1 MKRFLLSLAM
11 LAIANYSPAQQNKEN
26 RPFEKPKLVVG
37 IVVDQMRYDYLT
49 NFWHRYGEG
58 GFKRMV
64 NEGFTARNH
73 HFNYVPTSTGPGH
86 ASVYTGTTPSVHGI
100 IGNDWF
106 DKNLG
111 NTVYCAGDDSVRPVG
126 TNDAAGK
133 MSPHR
138 MITSTI
144 TDELRLGTQLR
155 GKVIGIAIKDR
166 GAILPAGHAANAA
179 YWFHGKKEGNW
190 VSSSYYMEQLPKW
203 VQDFNASDAAEKYKT
218 VWNTLYDI
226 NTYVESGSD
235 INDFEG
241 KFTGEATASF
251 PHDLPKLWDANGGF
265 DIIRTTPFGNNLTT
279 DFALAAIDGEALGK
293 DADTD
298 FLAISY
304 SSPDYIGHKFGVNS
318 KEVQDNYLRLDKDL
332 ERLFNALDQKVGK
345 GEYTVFLTADH
356 GAIHVPAYLQSV
368 KIPAGYF
375 NVSAYKERLNTFLR
389 NEFKT
394 DKLLRY
400 ISDDDIFL
408 NHEVL
413 AEIDEDSDD
422 VLETIANEIITYEGI
437 FQVYTSEQLKTQN
450 YTRGLPYLLQ
460 NGFNHKRSGDL
471 LVVLTPSVISYNRV
485 GSTHGSGFSYDTHAP
500 LLFFGKGINQGQTSK
515 RTEIPD
521 IAPTISTLLGI
532 AFPSGTTGKP
542 ISEVID

>member
-1 MKRFLLSLAM
+1 MKRFLLSLAI
-11 LAIANYSPAQQNKEN
+11 LATTFHGKAQQKKDNP
-26 RPFEKPKLVVG
+26 PFERPKLVVG

-49 NFWHRYGEG
+49 KFWHRYGEG

-64 NEGFTARNH
+64 NQGFTAKNH

-111 NTVYCAGDDSVRPVG
+111 TTVYCASDDSVSPVG

-138 MITSTI
+138 MITSTV
-144 TDELRLGTQLR
+144 TDELRLATQLR
-155 GKVIGIAIKDR
+155 GKVIGISLKDR
-166 GAILPAGHAANAA
+166 GSILPIGHAANAA
-179 YWFHGKKEGNW
+179 YWFHGKSEGAW
-190 VSSSYYMEQLPKW
+190 ITSSYYMEELPKW

-226 NTYVESGSD
+226 NTYTESGSD

-251 PHDLPKLWDANGGF
+251 PHDIPKLWDANGGF
-265 DIIRTTPFGNNLTT
+265 DIVRITPFGNSLTT
-279 DFALAAIDGEALGK
+279 DFDLAALEGEALGI

-375 NVSAYKERLNTFLR
+375 DVSAYKEKLNKFLLK
-389 NEFKT
+389 EFET
-394 DKLLRY
+394 DKLVRY
-400 ISDDDIFL
+400 MSDDDIFL

-413 AEIDEDSDD
+413 AEIDEDLDD

-471 LVVLTPSVISYNRV
+471 LVVLT
-485 GSTHGSGFSYDTHAP
+485 AP
-500 LLFFGKGINQGQTSK
+500 PPVLPVRLARCCRS
-515 RTEIPD
+515 
-521 IAPTISTLLGI
+521 
-532 AFPSGTTGKP
+532 
-542 ISEVID
+542 